1 MANKTKNIHSFKK
14 GYGMIPYRDIR
25 KAREEIKEVLGISS
39 RSQWYQRLSGKIIPN
54 VEEKQNIELVFAKY
68 KVKKTDVWGE

>member
-1 MANKTKNIHSFKK
+1 MTKRTQNKHSFKK

-25 KAREEIKEVLGISS
+25 KAREDLKGVLGISS

-54 VEEKQNIELVFAKY
+54 QY
-68 KVKKTDVWGE
+68 

>member
-1 MANKTKNIHSFKK
+1 MANKTQNIYSFKK

-25 KAREEIKEVLGISS
+25 KAREDLKETLGISS

-54 VEEKQNIELVFAKY
+54 VEEKQNIESVFAKY
-68 KVKKTDVWGE
+68 KVKKSDVWGE